1 MKKKLSQ
8 NLALKAISVV
18 LAFVIWLMVVNVSQP
33 EVSGSQLVEIKVENA
48 NRLTDADKT
57 YKTDTRNV
65 RISYRV
71 RLPQQSRISAENFH
85 AYIDLADYSVTG
97 AVPVYVDVDDS
108 VANLISDVSLNP
120 MVVHVDTEDIQR
132 KRFDIVTATKGRTA
146 EGYMAGEVSFNPD
159 YVYVT
164 GPVSEVGQISEVG
177 IEVDVTEANSALTG
191 EAPIHFYDANGNEI
205 KLDDRVSANRE
216 TISYELPVYRI
227 KSLSIVAEASG
238 TPAEGY
244 ALEQVETNPAFV
256 DVYGDEAVLSQYTSI
271 RIPASEISV
280 NGASATVTHS
290 IDITKYLPEGLRLA
304 QPGTEISIAA
314 RIRKLPETTEGTD
327 QSEESTEA
335 GLSNV
340 ELPSQTAQRGE
351 AERESS
357 RENEENDRTD
367 AGTDGA
373 DETGNRSG
381 TGTQR
386 TEEAAS
392 DSAAETE
399 RSADA
404 ERETE
409 TQRIEAQH
417 AETQHTARGTGS
429 RETSESR
436 AE

>member
-1 MKKKLSQ
+1 MKERLSQ

-18 LAFVIWLMVVNVSQP
+18 LAFIIWLMVVNVSQP

-71 RLPQQSRISAENFH
+71 RLPQQNRISADNFH

-97 AVPVYVDVDDS
+97 AVPVYVDIDDS
-108 VANLISDVSLNP
+108 VESLISDVSLNP

-132 KRFDIVTATKGRTA
+132 KRFDIVTATKGKTA
-146 EGYMAGEVSFNPD
+146 EGYMAGEVSFDPD

-177 IEVDVTEANSALTG
+177 IEVDVTEASSALTG
-191 EAPIHFYDANGNEI
+191 NAPIHFYDANGNEI

-227 KSLSIVAEASG
+227 KSLSVVAEASG
-238 TPAEGY
+238 TPADGYVLEG
-244 ALEQVETNPAFV
+244 VETNPAFV

-290 IDITKYLPEGLRLA
+290 IDITQYLPEGLRPA
-304 QPGTEISIAA
+304 QPGTEVSIAA
-314 RIRKLPETTEGTD
+314 RIRKLPETTEE
-327 QSEESTEA
+327 SETRESTEA

-340 ELPSQTAQRGE
+340 ELPSQTAERGETERETTRDNEEGTLNDTEAESSQEGEGHSEATSDRAEEATLHGE
-351 AERESS
+351 AE
-357 RENEENDRTD
+357 
-367 AGTDGA
+367 
-373 DETGNRSG
+373 
-381 TGTQR
+381 
-386 TEEAAS
+386 
-392 DSAAETE
+392 
-399 RSADA
+399 
-404 ERETE
+404 
-409 TQRIEAQH
+409 
-417 AETQHTARGTGS
+417 TAH
-429 RETSESR
+429 E
-436 AE
+436 